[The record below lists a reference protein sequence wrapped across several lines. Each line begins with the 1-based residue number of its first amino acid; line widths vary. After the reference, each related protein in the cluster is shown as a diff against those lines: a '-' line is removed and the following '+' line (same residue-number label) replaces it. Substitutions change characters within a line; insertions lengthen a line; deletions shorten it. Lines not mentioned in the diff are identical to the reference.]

1 MAVITI
7 SREIYSDGSHIGEEV
22 AKALGYHFA
31 DKNTIEKV
39 FAEHSIF
46 QFKEVYNTVLG
57 FWERFDDMKSTT
69 MRFLNQVILALA
81 HHGNMVIVGRGAFS
95 VLGGVADVL
104 NVRIQAPF
112 AIRAQRLMEK
122 ERIADIDHARS
133 LLMERD
139 RARAE
144 FIKSFFKIQW
154 VDAPPASAFD
164 LVIDTGKVPS
174 DVAIR
179 WLIEAHESLKQPHT
193 EEQQT
198 VINTIEVD
206 PVLAD
211 TVSEVLGCTV
221 KH

>member
-22 AKALGYHFA
+22 AEALGYHFA

-81 HHGNMVIVGRGAFS
+81 HHGNMVIMGRGAFS
-95 VLGGVADVL
+95 VLWGFAGVL

-122 ERIADIDHARS
+122 ERIADIDQAS
-133 LLMERD
+133 LVLKERD
-139 RARAE
+139 RTRAE
-144 FIKSFFKIQW
+144 FIKSFFKVQW
-154 VDAPPASAFD
+154 VDALPASAFD

-174 DVAIR
+174 DMAIR
-179 WLIEAHESLKQPHT
+179 WLIEAHEALKQT
-193 EEQQT
+193 RAGGQT
-198 VINTIEVD
+198 LINTIEVD
-206 PVLAD
+206 PVLVG
-211 TVSEVLGCTV
+211 TVSEVLGCKM

>member
-7 SREIYSDGSHIGEEV
+7 SREIYSDGSHIGEAV
-22 AKALGYHFA
+22 AEALGYHFA

-122 ERIADIDHARS
+122 ERIADIDHAS
-133 LLMERD
+133 LLLKERD
-139 RARAE
+139 QARAE

-154 VDAPPASAFD
+154 VAAPPASAFD
-164 LVIDTGKVPS
+164 LVIDTGKVPPGM
-174 DVAIR
+174 AIR
-179 WLIEAHESLKQPHT
+179 WLIEAHEALKQPQKG
-193 EEQQT
+193 EQT

-211 TVSEVLGCTV
+211 TVSEVLGCKV